1 MDSYGILSVLPVLTI
16 LVIAVTTKRTLFA
29 MLCGLS
35 VAAVVLGGVTGAV
48 SKWVGA
54 LYSSM
59 TNESLQW
66 LLLVIACS
74 VFSLFY
80 LRNPTR

>member
-54 LYSSM
+54 L
-59 TNESLQW
+59 
-66 LLLVIACS
+66 
-74 VFSLFY
+74 
-80 LRNPTR
+80 